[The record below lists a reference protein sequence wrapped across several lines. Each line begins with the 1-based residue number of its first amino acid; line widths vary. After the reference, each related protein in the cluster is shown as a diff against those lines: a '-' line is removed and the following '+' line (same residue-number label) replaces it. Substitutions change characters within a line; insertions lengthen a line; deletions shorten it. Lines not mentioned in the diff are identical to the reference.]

1 MAADPELTDSLAVEI
16 ISQLEQFHLDPRR
29 VHDDPEALSVLQIIG
44 SAVVYFEPPA
54 TVLDLLWHRDAASTV
69 AVVVTTDLPKQ
80 RQSELP
86 GLLARL
92 ETETR
97 SAASDDRLTVVT
109 IGDRQHLPRG
119 GESSGVALATVWWW
133 NRVARWDVAAHISQ
147 AGPPT
152 GETRVLADV
161 KTETIVEIAR
171 WNLDLAARM
180 AKSWSG
186 DPQDISNFLE
196 AQDIS
201 TQTIDCTDRCGPRP
215 PESLIELWDRQLVDG
230 WHDSCSIS
238 AHALC
243 SQPKR
248 IDRLVWAAQ
257 ARVLLPWIEE
267 HREIL
272 YGHVKKLMG
281 QRRLQSALADL
292 FEPPL
297 TASGLVEIGPLK
309 RIVEVRIGN
318 TDTAV
323 RAAARR
329 LHDARNHLAH
339 LEPLGLAQ
347 LRELVVAASKLA

>member
-215 PESLIELWDRQLVDG
+215 PESNRAVGPPARRRLARQLL
-230 WHDSCSIS
+230 HFSSCP
-238 AHALC
+238 LL
-243 SQPKR
+243 P
-248 IDRLVWAAQ
+248 AQ
-257 ARVLLPWIEE
+257 ADRPTSVGGAGPRIAAVDRGAPRDSLWA
-267 HREIL
+267 RQ
-272 YGHVKKLMG
+272 K
-281 QRRLQSALADL
+281 ADG
-292 FEPPL
+292 
-297 TASGLVEIGPLK
+297 TTQTTVG
-309 RIVEVRIGN
+309 
-318 TDTAV
+318 
-323 RAAARR
+323 ARR
-329 LHDARNHLAH
+329 
-339 LEPLGLAQ
+339 PL
-347 LRELVVAASKLA
+347 